1 MAKSM
6 ADEKK
11 YFREVL
17 KESRAT
23 LSHERAE
30 ALSAKVQARLLESD
44 FYRTVPSVVL
54 YCARDNEVQTDRIF
68 ADAVHGGRRVY
79 FPRLDL
85 KHRIMHLVRVMD
97 ARELVPGAFE
107 IPEPSGSEVATPVEL
122 GSALICVP
130 GVAFS
135 PSGQRLGRGGGYYD
149 RLIAQAGTQAVTA
162 GLAYSFQL
170 LDALPES
177 GSDRRLQFV
186 ITESTVYAVRDA
198 ALARARRSDQGGL
211 PRCI

>member
-17 KESRAT
+17 RETRDA

-30 ALSAKVQARLLESD
+30 VLSARVQARLLESD
-44 FYRTVPSVVL
+44 FYLAAPSVVL
-54 YCARDNEVQTDRIF
+54 YCTRDNEVQTEKIF
-68 ADAVHGGRRVY
+68 ADALRSGRRVY
-79 FPRLDL
+79 FPRVDL
-85 KHRIMHLVRVMD
+85 KHRIMHLVRVAD
-97 ARELVPGAFE
+97 AQELVPGAFG
-107 IPEPSGSEVATPVEL
+107 IPEPSGSEIATPVEL

-149 RLIAQAGTQAVTA
+149 RLIAQAGAQTVTA

-177 GSDRRLQFV
+177 VSDRRLRFIV
-186 ITESTVYAVRDA
+186 TESTVYAVRDA